1 MTYSFGKSLRK
12 HPIKCWGC
20 ERDHLY
26 KDCPHKGYSMR
37 MQYDNPGTLE
47 EAIRREKHIYEQSRG
62 RPTFQKAWDD
72 KNKGNMDQ
80 RKKSF
85 NPPFLKNNSQSY
97 QQGNSA

>member
-1 MTYSFGKSLRK
+1 MSFIKDGKVKIQRFLNGLPSFFSDK
-12 HPIKCWGC
+12 
-20 ERDHLY
+20 
-26 KDCPHKGYSMR
+26 